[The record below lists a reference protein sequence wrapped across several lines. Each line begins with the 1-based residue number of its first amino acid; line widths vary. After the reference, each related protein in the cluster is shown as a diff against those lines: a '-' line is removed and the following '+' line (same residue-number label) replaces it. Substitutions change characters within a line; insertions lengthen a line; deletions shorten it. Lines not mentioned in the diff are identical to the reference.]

1 MELFEYNFTGQAIT
15 SLELYDL
22 HKAKQTLLQLQV
34 SKSYFF
40 FIIIIIIIQFIK
52 TFYLI
57 F

>member
-52 TFYLI
+52 PFI
-57 F
+57 